1 MASDAAEA
9 SSVTRPKSIFKLLI
23 FIRAPFMRLRPLV
36 SIEELEEDLVI
47 NEGYTPVSVVV
58 GVRVEFH
65 STFATAKC
73 IKEDLEVQNILDA
86 IGIQVAKQDS
96 SFGHRWST
104 SCGCNGLQILED
116 TIEECLSIGSEW
128 RVNQPY
134 CFHPGGFG
142 VGPSAGAKRSVC
154 IGRYRRGKGRAVTE
168 IC

>member
-23 FIRAPFMRLRPLV
+23 FIRALFMRLRPLV

-47 NEGYTPVSVVV
+47 NEGYAPVSVVV
-58 GVRVEFH
+58 GVRVEFD

-128 RVNQPY
+128 RGTHAS
-134 CFHPGGFG
+134 CFSPGALGAWPPRGGKNF
-142 VGPSAGAKRSVC
+142 PSLRGDS
-154 IGRYRRGKGRAVTE
+154 RGKRD
-168 IC
+168 